1 MDKPLIALFD
11 MDGTLADYTK
21 AINDALEPLKGPGEP
36 DCEDL
41 WKAPGHI
48 KKRMDLIK
56 RKPGWWKALEPIEVG
71 FKVLQIAQKLGFEI
85 RVLTKGPVTKARAW
99 MEKVEWCKKYLPKD
113 TQITIT
119 EDKGAVYGRVLV
131 DDSVEFMTGWKKN
144 RPRGLGLM
152 PLYDYNEDYAQKTKN
167 VTPYTEDNL
176 HEVEKHL
183 KKARDRKEGEPLNLG

>member
-41 WKAPGHI
+41 WEAPGHI

-71 FKVLQIAQKLGFEI
+71 FKVMRIAQKLGFEV
-85 RVLTKGPVTKARAW
+85 RVLTKGP
-99 MEKVEWCKKYLPKD
+99 
-113 TQITIT
+113 
-119 EDKGAVYGRVLV
+119 
-131 DDSVEFMTGWKKN
+131 
-144 RPRGLGLM
+144 
-152 PLYDYNEDYAQKTKN
+152 
-167 VTPYTEDNL
+167 
-176 HEVEKHL
+176 
-183 KKARDRKEGEPLNLG
+183 